1 MTGPLRSVP
10 PIDSE
15 SGWSESRDTAS
26 DSQTT
31 DGGSAERSAAA
42 ADGVAAA
49 APYRQ
54 RLLVRTGDRYVFVRT
69 EAIEWIESAGNYVR
83 LHVGSQAYLLRQALS
98 RVDTMLDPRRFVR
111 IHRSAIV
118 NLDCVEE
125 LRPLFSGDY
134 QVGLRD
140 GTRLTL
146 SRTFRHRIPELDG

>member
-10 PIDSE
+10 PIGSE
-15 SGWSESRDTAS
+15 SGWPQSHETA
-26 DSQTT
+26 T
-31 DGGSAERSAAA
+31 DAGTVDRGPAERSAPLPEGVGAA
-42 ADGVAAA
+42 E
-49 APYRQ
+49 PYRQ

-83 LHVGSQAYLLRQALS
+83 LHVGSQGYLLRQALS

-134 QVGLRD
+134 QVRLRD